1 MLIIF
6 CLNIQS
12 ESEVTFEYGVRENLE
27 EGLKSLPFQMQVCS
41 LSFSLPLFFF
51 VLLYFILNL

>member
-41 LSFSLPLFFF
+41 LSFSLPFFSIS
-51 VLLYFILNL
+51 Y